1 MYILSLPNHTH
12 EKLGKGPFCTSDLR
26 VIFTHQP
33 RRPLRLKMAM
43 FAARPNAISGVQ
55 QDRAEFGNSNHASTK
70 IIQTLVICKWKSVIE
85 SFPFLT
91 YHELCSFF
99 TSYKRWR
106 VKDYH
111 IKTLFLIVKHSILIY
126 FGHLQNVVKWL
137 LFRLNIIMHQR
148 AMIGHGCRKIRA
160 KMPSNNTS
168 FQFGHLIKIIWA
180 ESLFIQTQYSQRIRP
195 NES

>member
-70 IIQTLVICKWKSVIE
+70 IIQTLVICKWKSLNP
-85 SFPFLT
+85 SHFPPTMNCVQFL
-91 YHELCSFF
+91 YIIQ
-99 TSYKRWR
+99 K
-106 VKDYH
+106 VK
-111 IKTLFLIVKHSILIY
+111 
-126 FGHLQNVVKWL
+126 
-137 LFRLNIIMHQR
+137 
-148 AMIGHGCRKIRA
+148 
-160 KMPSNNTS
+160 
-168 FQFGHLIKIIWA
+168 
-180 ESLFIQTQYSQRIRP
+180 SQRLPYKDIISHCEALHP
-195 NES
+195 NILWPFAKRHKMITISFKHNNAPKGYDWTRM